1 VEVLVTGG
9 TGVVGR
15 QVVERLHAR
24 GTAVRVLSR
33 RSSLQ
38 LPDGVRTF
46 RGDLRSGAGLSE
58 ALAGADVVVHC
69 ASATGNPLYRPARRT
84 DVDGTRRLLEAA
96 RQRGTPHLVYISIV
110 GVDRVPLGYYRAK
123 LETEQ
128 VIENSHLP
136 YTILRTTQFHD
147 LVLRVLQTSP
157 APLLIIPAG
166 FRFQPI
172 HSAEVAERLV
182 ELTRS
187 SPAGHVADM
196 GGPQVRGIEDL
207 ARTYLVSTGRTRVIV
222 RLPLPGRAAAAFRA
236 GHHLCPE
243 RVVGTVSWED
253 FLTQHLDSSSRNET
267 TRRPRHE

>member
-1 VEVLVTGG
+1 M
-9 TGVVGR
+9 
-15 QVVERLHAR
+15 
-24 GTAVRVLSR
+24 
-33 RSSLQ
+33 
-38 LPDGVRTF
+38 
-46 RGDLRSGAGLSE
+46 
-58 ALAGADVVVHC
+58 
-69 ASATGNPLYRPARRT
+69 
-84 DVDGTRRLLEAA
+84 
-96 RQRGTPHLVYISIV
+96 
-110 GVDRVPLGYYRAK
+110 PLGYYRAK

-147 LVLRVLQTSP
+147 LILGVLRASP

-187 SPAGHVADM
+187 APAGRAADM

-207 ARTYLVSTGRTRVIV
+207 ARTYLVSTSQKRAIV

-236 GHHLCPE
+236 GRHLCPDQA
-243 RVVGTVSWED
+243 VGTVSWED
-253 FLTQHLDSSSRNET
+253 FLTQHLDSSSRSIT
-267 TRRPRHE
+267 G